1 MKKCVGVVCLALV
14 CAACGVQK
22 PATPSSRFL
31 AWSEQDLSPKR
42 VCVLPFT
49 NETGQADVG
58 GQVRRSFAGHL
69 SLKRFTD
76 VELYEIDTN
85 LPPDWKQLPA
95 QTLGETLG
103 CHALVYGIVTQ
114 ANRLYLGLY
123 ADIAL
128 DGGILLIDTKTGQ
141 SLAEESYAT
150 RFRHGDVPL
159 SVLGIVPSAVMMLRN
174 ITNEQMLRAI
184 DDLGR
189 NLAALVPDLP
199 HPAPTSSLARP
210 ETAVAPP
217 PASPPAPDVVRHAPS
232 GPASYGLQVAA
243 FRSPEQAAYAVQL
256 LQEKGYQAEIVASPE
271 QGSRWHRVV
280 LGPFSSAAR
289 AKQVGA
295 AIRRDL
301 PFSPIVKV
309 SVVP

>member
-1 MKKCVGVVCLALV
+1 MKKCVGVMCLAFV
-14 CAACGVQK
+14 CTACGSQK
-22 PATPSSRFL
+22 PVLPSSSFL
-31 AWSEQDLSPKR
+31 AWSQQGLSSKR

-49 NETGQADVG
+49 NETRQAGVG

-76 VELYEIDTN
+76 AELHEIDAK

-95 QTLGETLG
+95 QTLGETLD
-103 CHALVYGIVTQ
+103 CHALVYGTVTQ
-114 ANRLYLGLY
+114 AHRLYLGLY

-141 SLAEESYAT
+141 LLVEQSYAT

-159 SVLGIVPSAVMMLRN
+159 SVFGVVPSAVMMLRN
-174 ITNEQMLRAI
+174 ITDARMQIAI

-199 HPAPTSSLARP
+199 HPPPTSSLIRP
-210 ETAVAPP
+210 E
-217 PASPPAPDVVRHAPS
+217 PAAAPDVARQSPS
-232 GPASYGLQVAA
+232 DTTSYHLQVAA

-256 LQEKGYQAEIVASPE
+256 LQEKGYQAEMLALLE
-271 QGSRWHRVV
+271 ADTRWHRVV
-280 LGPFSSAAR
+280 LGPFPSAAR
-289 AKQVGA
+289 AEQAGA

-301 PFSPIVKV
+301 PFSPIVRA
-309 SVVP
+309 SVAP